1 MAWLKDDLGFDHA
14 FNYKTS
20 NVDTVLKEALP
31 EGVDMYFDNVRDSQL
46 QQLLLIIS
54 IYGYVKADC

>member
-1 MAWLKDDLGFDHA
+1 LAWLKDELGFDHA
-14 FNYKTS
+14 FNYKTA

-54 IYGYVKADC
+54 MGM